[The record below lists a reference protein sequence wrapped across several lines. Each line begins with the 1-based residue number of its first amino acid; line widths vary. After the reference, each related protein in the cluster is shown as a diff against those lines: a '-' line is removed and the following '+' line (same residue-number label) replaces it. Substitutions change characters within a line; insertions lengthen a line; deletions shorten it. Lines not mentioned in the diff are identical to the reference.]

1 MRKLL
6 LISTLI
12 LLTSCT
18 ASELNSLSFNSTFST
33 EKVMKLENGMTSDE
47 IVQMFGNPNSVR
59 TAVCGKDHGQAWDC
73 TFWEY
78 GKFGSGYA
86 SFTFQK
92 MGGKLLVNSFKV
104 DR

>member
-1 MRKLL
+1 MKKLL
-6 LISTLI
+6 LILSFI

-18 ASELNSLSFNSTFST
+18 ASELNSLSFNSNFST
-33 EKVMKLENGMTSDE
+33 EKVMKLKNDMTSDE

-59 TAVCGKDHGQAWDC
+59 TAVCGKAHGQAWDC

-78 GKFGSGYA
+78 GKYGSGYA
-86 SFTFQK
+86 NFVFQK
-92 MGGKLLVNSFKV
+92 IGGKLIVNSFEV